1 MVLEWRHVPRWAA
14 DQTEVVDAMVK
25 IVKTE
30 DGHQGGDISPAE
42 FERMLKQNLDPEI
55 VRPGEMVAGKVV
67 SIGDEFVFVDIG
79 GKSEGMINVEE
90 FVNDE
95 GEIDLKLGDVVEA
108 TVVTLRDGVRLSR
121 KLRKEHQTDGVL
133 LDAFE
138 NQIPVEGKVAEVRKG
153 GFGIE
158 LGSGSKAF
166 CPISQIDNH
175 FVDKAEEYPGQSFHF
190 RIIEFSSEGRNIV
203 VSRRQLL
210 EEQDKARARET
221 RERLKPGLM
230 IDGTVK
236 RIMPYGAFVDVGGMD
251 GLVHVSEISWD
262 RVENPADHLSEG
274 QAVRVKVLGYDAAK
288 DKLSLSIR
296 EAGSDPWDDVELR
309 FPSGTTVAGTVTRV
323 EAYGAFVRIATG
335 VEGLVHVSDMT
346 WAGRVRHA
354 GDVVNVGDSVQV
366 AVLNIDRE
374 RKRISLGMKQMHVD
388 PFANVGEKYRVG
400 KAVAG
405 TVQRIGA
412 GGVFVELEEGIVGFL
427 PGSLAGTTRG
437 EPLSA
442 QYKVGKTVSLTV
454 REVDP
459 ERRRVTLEAVS
470 GESQEERSE
479 FESYM
484 SKQGVNKMGS
494 FGELLQKALSDKTKK
509 K

>member
-1 MVLEWRHVPRWAA
+1 MWEFDL
-14 DQTEVVDAMVK
+14 TEAVDAMVK
-25 IVKTE
+25 IVRTE
-30 DGHQGGDISPAE
+30 DGHQGDISPAE
-42 FERMLKQNLDPEI
+42 FEKMLQQNLDPEI
-55 VRPGEMVAGKVV
+55 VRPGEMVSGKVV

-79 GKSEGMINVEE
+79 GKSEGMINVDE

-95 GEIDLKLGDVVEA
+95 GEIDVMLGDVVEA

-121 KLRKEHQTDGVL
+121 KLRKEHQTDSVL
-133 LDAFE
+133 QDAFE

-158 LGSGSKAF
+158 LGSGTKAF

-175 FVDKAEEYPGQSFHF
+175 FVDKAEVYLGLTYHF
-190 RIIEFSSEGRNIV
+190 RIIEFSQEGRNIV
-203 VSRRQLL
+203 VSRRVLL

-221 RERLKPGLM
+221 RERIKPGML

-236 RIMPYGAFVDVGGMD
+236 RIMPYGAFVDIGGMD

-262 RVENPADHLSEG
+262 RVENPADHLTEG
-274 QAVRVKVLGYDAAK
+274 QAVKVKVLGFDQGK

-309 FPSGTTVAGTVTRV
+309 FPSGQNVSGTVTRV
-323 EAYGAFVRIATG
+323 EPYGAFVRIATG
-335 VEGLVHVSDMT
+335 IEGLVHVSDMT

-354 GDVVNVGDSVQV
+354 GEVVNVGDSVQV
-366 AVLNIDRE
+366 AILNIDRE
-374 RKRISLGMKQMHVD
+374 RKRISLGMKQIHTD
-388 PFANVGEKYRVG
+388 PFAGIGDRYKVG
-400 KAVAG
+400 KPVTG
-405 TVQRIGA
+405 RVQRIGA

-437 EPLSA
+437 EPLVA
-442 QYKVGKTVSLTV
+442 QYKPGKAVTLTV

-459 ERRRVTLEAVS
+459 ERRRVTLESAS

-479 FESYM
+479 FEAYM
-484 SKQGVNKMGS
+484 SKQGINKMGS
-494 FGELLQKALSDKTKK
+494 FGELLQKALADKDKK